1 MIKNLQDQLS
11 QLENK
16 QAKSA
21 KLRNNTL
28 DWSQRAKNA
37 RKLKDRICKI
47 KQYLNYIY

>member
-28 DWSQRAKNA
+28 DWS
-37 RKLKDRICKI
+37 
-47 KQYLNYIY
+47 